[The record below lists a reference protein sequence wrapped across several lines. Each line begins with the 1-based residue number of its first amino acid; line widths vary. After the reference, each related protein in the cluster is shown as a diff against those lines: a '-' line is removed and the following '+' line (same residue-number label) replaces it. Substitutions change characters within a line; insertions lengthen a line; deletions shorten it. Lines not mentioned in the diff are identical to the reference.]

1 MKTLIA
7 LNQKLAA
14 IEGITVQQHAAIF
27 EAVCDAAEAIAAEE
41 VTRRLEL
48 ADLRLRADARR
59 AIPSNALPAV
69 KAPATRK
76 ARTPKP
82 ANVQPAAGE

>member
-7 LNQKLAA
+7 LNNKLAT
-14 IEGITVQQHAAIF
+14 IQGLTVQQHAEIF
-27 EAVCDAAEAIAAEE
+27 EVVCDAAEAIAAEE

-76 ARTPKP
+76 ARTPKT
-82 ANVQPAAGE
+82 AAVTTAAGE